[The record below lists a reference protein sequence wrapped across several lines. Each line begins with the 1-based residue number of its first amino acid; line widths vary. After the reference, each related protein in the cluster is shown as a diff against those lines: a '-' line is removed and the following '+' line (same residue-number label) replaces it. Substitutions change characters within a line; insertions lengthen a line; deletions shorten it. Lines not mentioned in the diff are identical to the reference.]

1 VDRLVGLRGDRIRDL
16 RMRMAERVDGD
27 TGGKIQIPL
36 TIGRGEPYAFSVIE
50 AEIDARECRQ
60 QVRSCHGTARCVG
73 LQMKCA
79 ASPGGTFDTIFY
91 WRCVNC
97 QLGLT

>member
-1 VDRLVGLRGDRIRDL
+1 MSLRGDRIRDL
-16 RMRMAERVDGD
+16 RMRVAKRIDGNA
-27 TGGKIQIPL
+27 GGKVEIAL
-36 TIGRGEPYAFSVIE
+36 AIGRGEPHALSVVE
-50 AEIDARECRQ
+50 SQIDARECRQ
-60 QVRSCHGTARCVG
+60 QVRSCHGTARLRW